1 MKRIIV
7 LTLLLALAGSL
18 SALEL
23 DLGLYAGQRTV
34 QDSNIRDLYGNNP
47 VWSPRVRLGL
57 AGGFSL
63 GACYEGGYEEDAPIG
78 IYNFP
83 STLKLSAFEF
93 FAAYHLK
100 LGRVEPYA
108 RVGVN
113 FQSYKHTVT
122 GAPVDYKVDDSKT
135 TWSLA
140 GGLRVFLVSNLYLAG
155 EVAYS
160 PLKVEPIDTSIKLG
174 GARYLLGAGYVFG
187 R

>member
-1 MKRIIV
+1 MKRIIL

-34 QDSNIRDLYGNNP
+34 QDSQIRDLYGNSP
-47 VWSPRVRLGL
+47 VWCPRVRLGL
-57 AGGFSL
+57 VGGLSL
-63 GACYEGGYEEDAPIG
+63 GASYEGGYSEDAAIG
-78 IYNFP
+78 LLSLD

-93 FAAYHLK
+93 FAAYHFD

-108 RVGVN
+108 RVGVS
-113 FQSYKHTVT
+113 FQKYEQTVT
-122 GAPVDYKVDDSKT
+122 GAPAGYKVDGKKT

-155 EVAYS
+155 EVAFS
-160 PLKVEPIDTSIKLG
+160 PLKVQPYETSIKLG
-174 GARYLLGAGYVFG
+174 GARYLLGAGFVFG